1 MALTSARS
9 ILIVGLVLVLFT
21 ALVPIGNV
29 HALSQGEET
38 ELPSIDTFVSQV
50 SNGQAGELRG
60 IYIPAQLAALVVH
73 QPAGDPDFVSPRQN
87 VVTQFNL
94 ASQFGATGLLAHNY
108 LAGENLAALQ
118 HDQIFYLV
126 YGDGRVA
133 AFLIKEILRYQALEP
148 ESSYSQFVD
157 LANNDILT
165 ATELFTRVYDSPG
178 KVILQTCIAR
188 EKNLSWGRLFIIA
201 EPLAGISSS

>member
-1 MALTSARS
+1 MALTSTRS
-9 ILIVGLVLVLFT
+9 ILIVGFVLALFA
-21 ALVPIGNV
+21 ALLPVGNV

-38 ELPSIDTFVSQV
+38 NLPSIDTFVSQV
-50 SNGQAGELRG
+50 TNGQAGELRG
-60 IYIPAQLAALVVH
+60 IYIPELLAAPVVG
-73 QPAGDPDFVSPRQN
+73 QPSGDNDFVSPRQN

-94 ASQFGATGLLAHNY
+94 AAQFGATGLLAHNY

-148 ESSYSQFVD
+148 ESSYSRFVD
-157 LANNDILT
+157 LENNNILT
-165 ATELFTRVYDSPG
+165 TTELFTRVYNRPG
-178 KVILQTCIAR
+178 KVILQTCISR
-188 EKNLSWGRLFIIA
+188 ENNLSWGRLFIIA
-201 EPLAGISSS
+201 EPYPGISSS

>member
-21 ALVPIGNV
+21 ALVPAGNV

-38 ELPSIDTFVSQV
+38 DLPSLDTFVRQV
-50 SNGQAGELRG
+50 INSQAGELRG
-60 IYIPAQLAALVVH
+60 IYIPELLAAPVVQ
-73 QPAGDPDFVSPRQN
+73 QPSGDNDFVSPRQN

-94 ASQFGATGLLAHNY
+94 ATRFGATGLLAHNY

-148 ESSYSQFVD
+148 ESSYSRFVD
-157 LANNDILT
+157 LANSDVLT
-165 ATELFTRVYDSPG
+165 TAELFTRVYDSPG
-178 KVILQTCIAR
+178 KVILQTCIAH
-188 EKNLSWGRLFIIA
+188 ENTLSWGRLFIIA
-201 EPLAGISSS
+201 EPYPGISSS